1 VTCNVTNNTKNEP
14 QLQQARSLIEA
25 GRLAE
30 ALAICEGLVR
40 KAGPSAHP
48 HFMMA
53 LVHEARGDT
62 TRAADHLRRA
72 IYLDPDHKD
81 ALLRLA
87 RLLGGPG
94 DSEEAR
100 SLHERAQRIDE
111 DRTPG

>member
-1 VTCNVTNNTKNEP
+1 MYDVTNNTKNEP
-14 QLQQARSLIEA
+14 QLQQARSLVDA

-40 KAGPSAHP
+40 KAGPSAP
-48 HFMMA
+48 AHFVMA
-53 LVHEARGDT
+53 MVHEGRGDA

-72 IYLDPDHKD
+72 IYLDPDHRD

-87 RLLGGPG
+87 RLLGGQG
-94 DSEEAR
+94 ESEEAR
-100 SLHERAQRIDE
+100 RLQERVRRIEE